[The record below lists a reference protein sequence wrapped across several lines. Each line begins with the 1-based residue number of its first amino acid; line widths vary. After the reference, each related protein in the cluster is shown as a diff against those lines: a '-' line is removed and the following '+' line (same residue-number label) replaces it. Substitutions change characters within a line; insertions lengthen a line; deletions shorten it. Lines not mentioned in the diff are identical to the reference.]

1 MIFLIFLVR
10 VAPHLLKVNIFLE
23 KMHKLLIANRGEI
36 ACRIIKTCRKMGI
49 KTVAVYSD
57 ADTNSLFVQMSDEA
71 VNIGP
76 SPSSQS
82 YLNVTKILEAVK
94 KTGAT
99 MVHPG
104 YGFLSENRK
113 FAEALDKAGVIFVG
127 PSTYSIE
134 MMGDKIESKKIAIAA
149 GVSTVPGHM
158 GVIKDPHE
166 AIDIAKKIGFPV
178 MVKASAGGGGKGMRI
193 VWKAE
198 EMEEA
203 FISASNE
210 ARNSFSDDRVFIE
223 KFIEDPRH
231 IEIQVLADKYGNI
244 VCLGERECS
253 IQRNNQKVIE
263 EAPSPFIDEKTRA
276 KMYEQSKALAATV
289 KYFSAGTIEYIMD
302 KNKNFYF
309 LEMNT
314 RLQVE
319 HPVTEL
325 VTGFDIVALMIKIAL
340 GEKLPFKQ
348 EDVRLNGWA
357 MESRIYAEDPSR
369 GFLPSSGRINLYM
382 EPEESE
388 NVRVDTGVYEGGEV
402 SMFYDAM
409 IAKLCSYGKNRDEA
423 IKHMKQALGSFVIG
437 GVSHNISFLETI
449 MQNERFIK
457 GNITTSF
464 IKEEF
469 SSGFSGNEISS
480 HSEEV
485 FITSAL
491 HIFLKNYERNA
502 MMTGQLRNRE
512 KQISERWVIMVD
524 EKSFLVNVIERRPDY
539 LKVECDRKE
548 VELVS
553 SWNNGE
559 KLFRAVI
566 NNDNVAVRIRE
577 NNNTGSY
584 LMQYLGSD
592 AFVTVFSPRIAE
604 LSKFMPKI
612 QKNAKPVNMTS
623 PITGKIIRFK
633 VKEGDE
639 IKAGQELVVIEAMK
653 MENIIRSDHDV
664 KIGKIKFKEGE
675 PVGIGQVVMDFVV

>member
-1 MIFLIFLVR
+1 
-10 VAPHLLKVNIFLE
+10 
-23 KMHKLLIANRGEI
+23 MHKLLIANRGEI

-57 ADTNSLFVQMSDEA
+57 ADTNSLFVQMADEA
-71 VNIGP
+71 VNIGH

-82 YLNVTKILEAVK
+82 YLNISKIIAAVK

-104 YGFLSENRK
+104 YGFLSENRN
-113 FAEALDKAGVIFVG
+113 FAQALEKEGVIFVG
-127 PSTYSIE
+127 PSVYSVE
-134 MMGDKIESKKIAIAA
+134 MMGDKIESKKLAIDA

-158 GVIKDPHE
+158 GIIKDAEE
-166 AIDIAKKIGFPV
+166 ATQIAEKIGFPV

-193 VWKAE
+193 VWKKEDVA
-198 EMEEA
+198 EA
-203 FISASNE
+203 FLSASNE
-210 ARNSFSDDRVFIE
+210 ARNSFSDDRIFVE
-223 KFIEDPRH
+223 KFIENPRH
-231 IEIQVLADKYGNI
+231 IEIQVIADKHGNI

-263 EAPSPFIDEKTRA
+263 EAPSSFVDEETRQ
-276 KMYEQSKALAATV
+276 KMYTQSKALAAKV

-325 VTGFDIVALMIKIAL
+325 ITGLDIVELMIKIAL

-348 EDVRLNGWA
+348 EDIKLNGWA
-357 MESRIYAEDPSR
+357 MESRIYAEDPAR
-369 GFLPSSGRINLYM
+369 GFLPSSGRINLYI
-382 EPEESE
+382 EPSESE

-409 IAKLCSYGKNRDEA
+409 IAKLCSYGKDRKEA
-423 IKHMKQALGSFVIG
+423 IEHMRQALGSFAIG

-449 MQNERFIK
+449 MKNERFVS
-457 GNITTSF
+457 GNISTAF

-469 SSGFSGNEISS
+469 PKGFSGSEIDSE
-480 HSEEV
+480 SEEV
-485 FITSAL
+485 LIGAAMQ
-491 HIFLKNYERNA
+491 IFLKNYERNGH
-502 MMTGQLRNRE
+502 MTGQLRNRE
-512 KQISERWVIMVD
+512 KQISERWVVMID
-524 EKSFLVNVIERRPDY
+524 NESFLVNLIEKKDGFLR
-539 LKVECDRKE
+539 LECDRKE
-548 VELVS
+548 IEVKN
-553 SWNNGE
+553 SWTNGD
-559 KLFRAVI
+559 KLFLGSI
-566 NNDNVAVRIRE
+566 NGRDIGVKVRE

-584 LMQYLGSD
+584 LLQYSGLD
-592 AFVTVFSPRIAE
+592 AFVTVYSPRIAE

-612 QKNAKPVNMTS
+612 EKNAKPVNLTS
-623 PITGKIIRFK
+623 PITGKIARFK

-639 IKAGQELVVIEAMK
+639 VKAGQELVVIEAMK
-653 MENIIRSDHDV
+653 MENSIRTDHDV
-664 KIGKIKFKEGE
+664 KIGKIKFAEGDV
-675 PVGIGQVVMDFVV
+675 VGIGQVVMDFINS

>member
-1 MIFLIFLVR
+1 
-10 VAPHLLKVNIFLE
+10 
-23 KMHKLLIANRGEI
+23 MHKLLIANRGEI

-57 ADTNSLFVQMSDEA
+57 ADTNSLFVQMADEA
-71 VNIGP
+71 VNIGL

-82 YLNVTKILEAVK
+82 YLNVDKILAAVK

-113 FAEALDKAGVIFVG
+113 FAEALEKAGVTFVG

-134 MMGDKIESKKIAIAA
+134 MMGDKIESKKLAIEAN
-149 GVSTVPGHM
+149 VSTVPGYM
-158 GVIKDPHE
+158 GVIKDADE
-166 AIDIAKKIGFPV
+166 AVKVAQKVGFPV

-193 VWKAE
+193 VWKEE
-198 EMEEA
+198 EMAEA
-203 FISASNE
+203 FLSASNE

-223 KFIEDPRH
+223 KFIESPRH
-231 IEIQVLADKYGNI
+231 IEIQVLADKHGNI

-263 EAPSPFIDEKTRA
+263 EAPSPFLDEKTRE
-276 KMYEQSKALAATV
+276 KMYEQSKALAQKV
-289 KYFSAGTIEYIMD
+289 KYFSAGTIEYIVD

-325 VTGFDIVALMIKIAL
+325 ITGLDIVELMIKIAL

-348 EDVRLNGWA
+348 EDIKLNGWA

-369 GFLPSSGRINLYM
+369 GFLPSSGRINLYI
-382 EPEESE
+382 EPEEGE
-388 NVRVDTGVYEGGEV
+388 NVRVDSGVYEGGEV

-409 IAKLCSYGKNRDEA
+409 IAKLCSYGKNRGEA
-423 IKHMKQALGSFVIG
+423 IKHMRQALGSFAIG

-449 MQNERFIK
+449 MRNERFIV
-457 GNITTSF
+457 GDISTAF

-469 SSGFSGNEISS
+469 PSGFSGNEINS

-485 FITSAL
+485 FIASSM
-491 HIFLKNYERNA
+491 HVFLKNYERNA
-502 MMTGQLRNRE
+502 LMTGQLRNRT
-512 KQISERWVIMVD
+512 KQISERWVVMID
-524 EKSFLVNVIERRPDY
+524 EKSYLVNIVERRQDY
-539 LKVECDRKE
+539 LKLECDRKE
-548 VELVS
+548 IELIS

-566 NNDNVAVRIRE
+566 NGDSVGVKIRE

-584 LMQYLGSD
+584 LMQYSGSSV
-592 AFVTVFSPRIAE
+592 FTYVFSPRIAE
-604 LSKFMPKI
+604 LSKFMPKFE
-612 QKNAKPVNMTS
+612 KNAKPKNLTS

-639 IKAGQELVVIEAMK
+639 ITAGQELVVIEAMK
-653 MENIIRSDHDV
+653 MENIIRTDHNV
-664 KIGKIKFKEGE
+664 KIGKIKFSEGE

>member
-1 MIFLIFLVR
+1 
-10 VAPHLLKVNIFLE
+10 
-23 KMHKLLIANRGEI
+23 MHKLLIANRGEI

-49 KTVAVYSD
+49 RTVAVYSD
-57 ADTNSLFVQMSDEA
+57 ADTNSLFVQMADEA
-71 VNIGP
+71 VNIGH

-82 YLNVTKILEAVK
+82 YLNVDKILAAVK

-104 YGFLSENRK
+104 YGFLSENRN
-113 FAEALDKAGVIFVG
+113 FANALEKAGVIFVG

-134 MMGDKIESKKIAIAA
+134 MMGDKIESKKLAIEA

-158 GVIKDPHE
+158 GVIKDDKE
-166 AIDIAKKIGFPV
+166 ATIIAEQIGFPV

-193 VWKAE
+193 VWKKE
-198 EMEEA
+198 EMVEA
-203 FISASNE
+203 FLSASNE
-210 ARNSFSDDRVFIE
+210 ARNSFADDRVFVE
-223 KFIEDPRH
+223 KFIENPRH
-231 IEIQVLADKYGNI
+231 IEIQVLADKQGNT

-263 EAPSPFIDEKTRA
+263 EAPSPFLDEKTRA
-276 KMYEQSKALAATV
+276 KMYEQSKALAAKV
-289 KYFSAGTIEYIMD
+289 KYYSAGTIEYIMD

-325 VTGFDIVALMIKIAL
+325 ITGLDLVELMIKVAL

-348 EDVRLNGWA
+348 EDIKLNGWA

-369 GFLPSSGRINLYM
+369 GFLPSSGRINLYL
-382 EPEESE
+382 EPERSK
-388 NVRVDTGVYEGGEV
+388 NVRIDTGVYEGGEV

-409 IAKLCSYGKNRDEA
+409 IAKLCSYGKDRKEA
-423 IKHMKQALGSFVIG
+423 IEHMRHALESYVIG
-437 GVSHNISFLETI
+437 GVSHNISFIETI
-449 MQNERFIK
+449 MKNERFIS
-457 GNITTSF
+457 GNLSTSF

-469 SSGFSGNEISS
+469 PAGFSGSELTSQI
-480 HSEEV
+480 EEV
-485 FITSAL
+485 LIAASMQV
-491 HIFLKNYERNA
+491 FLKNYERNGH
-502 MMTGQLRNRE
+502 MTGQLRNRE
-512 KQISERWVIMVD
+512 KQVSERWVVMID
-524 EKSFLVNVIERRPDY
+524 DKSYLVNILERGDGF
-539 LKVECDRKE
+539 LKLECDRKE
-548 VELVS
+548 IELTT

-559 KLFRAVI
+559 KLFRGVVNGKSI
-566 NNDNVAVRIRE
+566 GVRIRE

-584 LMQYLGSD
+584 LLQYSGFD
-592 AFVTVFSPRIAE
+592 AFVNVYSPRIAE

-612 QKNAKPVNMTS
+612 QKNAKPVNLTS

-633 VKEGDE
+633 VAEGE
-639 IKAGQELVVIEAMK
+639 EVKAGQELVIIEAMK
-653 MENIIRSDHDV
+653 MENSIRTDHDI

-675 PVGIGQVVMDFVV
+675 PVGIGQVVMDFVN